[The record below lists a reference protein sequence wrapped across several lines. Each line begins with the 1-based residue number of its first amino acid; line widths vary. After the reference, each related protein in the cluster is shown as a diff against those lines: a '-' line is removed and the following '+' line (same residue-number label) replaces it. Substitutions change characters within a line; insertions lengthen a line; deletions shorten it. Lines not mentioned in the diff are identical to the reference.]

1 MTIRRR
7 TTIAAAPVAGAARAR
22 SARGT
27 SLAAALVTVL
37 AAGCGSTVAAT
48 GTPASPPAEIRPP
61 LAGSLT
67 VPGGTSWAVVDMGG
81 SSATNEN
88 FWQLLARPAGTAK
101 WTLATPPGVADNGGL
116 VAASLGGPAL
126 VTGFNPSQDLKF
138 SPLAT
143 SRDSGARWTP
153 GLLPA
158 GLAAAPSALAAGPGG
173 RLIALTNRGL
183 AETSAPGRT
192 GWTRL
197 ASLASLAATP
207 AGRSCGL
214 KSLTAAA
221 FSLSGMPLLAG
232 ECASPGVAGIFAYS
246 GGSWHQ
252 AGPALPAALAY
263 RRVSVLRLTTARRR
277 TVALL
282 TAAAPGGGASLAAA
296 WASAG
301 GRWALSAP
309 LPLGGA
315 RVLSTATGTAAGELS
330 ARAASAASPG
340 PVSAAGI
347 VLSTGRAETIA
358 DPDGNWQQLPALP
371 AHAAALVL
379 GPGQQISVLA
389 PSGSILTSWRLTR
402 ARTHAVIWTK
412 TQVLRV
418 PVPYG
423 SSS

>member
-358 DPDGNWQQLPALP
+358 DPAGNWQQLPALP

>member
-315 RVLSTATGTAAGELS
+315 RVLSTAAGELS

-358 DPDGNWQQLPALP
+358 DPAGNWQQLPALP

>member
-358 DPDGNWQQLPALP
+358 DPAGNWQQLPALP

-402 ARTHAVIWTK
+402 AR
-412 TQVLRV
+412 
-418 PVPYG
+418 
-423 SSS
+423 